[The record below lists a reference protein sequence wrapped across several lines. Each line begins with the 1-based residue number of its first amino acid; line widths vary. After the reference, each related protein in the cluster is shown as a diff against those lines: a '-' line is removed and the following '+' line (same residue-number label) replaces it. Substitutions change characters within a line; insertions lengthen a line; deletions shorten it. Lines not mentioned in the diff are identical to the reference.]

1 MQLIFLGTS
10 AMVPTKDRNHSSIL
24 LRYQNEGIMFDCGEG
39 TQRQLKIAG
48 IKPTQVTKIVISHWD
63 GDHVLGLPGLI
74 QTLAMA
80 EDNKHL
86 MIFGP
91 KGSKKRFE
99 YLFKAFEFYNQIDLE
114 IVEFENG
121 TFLKTDEYMIN
132 SYLLEHKV
140 PCYGFEFI
148 EKDKRRI
155 KIAAVKKLGIP
166 DGPLLGKLQNGHDVK
181 HKGNNV
187 SYKDVTYVVE
197 GKKIGFI
204 SDTRICT
211 NCKKIAQDKD
221 IVICDSTFAKKDI
234 DKAHD
239 YFHMTSEQAA
249 SVAADG
255 NVKKLILTHFSQRY
269 KNVKDLE
276 VEAQDIFPNS
286 VAAFDFMKIK
296 I

>member
-1 MQLIFLGTS
+1 
-10 AMVPTKDRNHSSIL
+10 
-24 LRYQNEGIMFDCGEG
+24 
-39 TQRQLKIAG
+39 
-48 IKPTQVTKIVISHWD
+48 
-63 GDHVLGLPGLI
+63 
-74 QTLAMA
+74 MA